1 MNDAAKNTHVL
12 ICLFASLGYVRV
24 DLLDHMASSCLT
36 FSGIYKLVSK
46 VAVLFYILIFGD
58 SDSLFPMLSP
68 TFVIASFLIIAIS
81 GYEMASHSGFNLH
94 FPIE

>member
-1 MNDAAKNTHVL
+1 M
-12 ICLFASLGYVRV
+12 